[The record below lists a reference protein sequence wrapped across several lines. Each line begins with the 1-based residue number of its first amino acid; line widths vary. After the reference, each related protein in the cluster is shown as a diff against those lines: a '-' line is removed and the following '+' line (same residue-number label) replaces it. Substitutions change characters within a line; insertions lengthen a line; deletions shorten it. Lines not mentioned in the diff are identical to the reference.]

1 MTVCFFKEL
10 QTLVVF
16 CQREIGLFIF
26 TFEQSR
32 FLAEGILTRA
42 DMHLLGE
49 LPLKKKVRFIVN
61 LIIFL
66 DHWLGS
72 HKQMIAAQ
80 EILVLLWLISLNK
93 ALRNFLLALAPLL
106 FLMLMGFLVLLNAS
120 KTYGRIW
127 GVRSNHPIDFFPYIT
142 IKTCSFFEYHF
153 NRYPE
158 KWSYFWEVVSNHNTS
173 QTKNKFPLCQTPS

>member
-66 DHWLGS
+66 DH
-72 HKQMIAAQ
+72 
-80 EILVLLWLISLNK
+80 
-93 ALRNFLLALAPLL
+93 
-106 FLMLMGFLVLLNAS
+106 
-120 KTYGRIW
+120 
-127 GVRSNHPIDFFPYIT
+127 
-142 IKTCSFFEYHF
+142 
-153 NRYPE
+153 
-158 KWSYFWEVVSNHNTS
+158 
-173 QTKNKFPLCQTPS
+173 